1 MSTEAERRPP
11 WATPSSPVLM
21 GFLGLE
27 DASAVG
33 TPALQAA
40 EKICPRCRVVF
51 GPELRFCPADGSG
64 LLSPSSSRDLVGSV
78 IAERYHILGKLGEG
92 GMGTV
97 YLAEHVPMGRRC
109 AVKVINPIL
118 AHDPDSVSRFK
129 REAANASRINHPNV
143 AAIYDFGETR
153 DDIVYLAMELIEG
166 EALSVILHR
175 EGALNPSRAI
185 ELARQM
191 AEALAAAH
199 ELSIVHRDL
208 KPDNIMV
215 TQARGGEIVKVVDF
229 GIAKVTQGARQ
240 TVTRTG
246 FVVGTPAYMSPE
258 QFLGEELDGGSDVY
272 GLGCILYEMLTGQ
285 RAFTGSSGE
294 VSLGRRLSEPPPH
307 PRQIKRHLA
316 KSLDRLVT
324 KALARA
330 PQERFQSA
338 LAMRDALLSARADI
352 EVRTSWRDC
361 LPWGRPRRSSI
372 KTGRQPGIEVE
383 AGTSSALQPVSPG
396 SSTPSPQSGPGPRL
410 DTVPVPLGWEE
421 AVQRPVLHPTRSAT
435 LIPCRPER
443 HARDKARGI
452 IVGCFVAVL
461 VGLIVWRFIAP
472 VRPVENPMA
481 RLHVEP
487 GPVSVPRP
495 ADRDT
500 RTGDTA
506 QAPPSSREQPPS
518 PSKGSVRFARP
529 LPSGAHITVDGQEA
543 TVAAGK
549 VLSLAPGTHMLV
561 FEAPGFRADSEAT
574 NVTAGETSTLLLQ
587 LEPVLATPDLT
598 PGNPS
603 PKASRGKIVLIG
615 NIPWGAEISLDG
627 RRLPP
632 NERVLTAT
640 PGLHW
645 LRLSVPGYQADSGS
659 VEVRA
664 GARTSWIAPDLR
676 LSPTEPAPES
686 NPPRVSAPARRQDP
700 SRTEQPANV
709 EPQVPAALPA
719 GTSFSATTDA
729 EIRSHKNKVGDE
741 VTATVGADV
750 NDASG
755 RVVIPMGSQVT
766 LRVTAIKVSK
776 NESDTTGTLSLKPTA
791 LSINGSSQQ
800 VKASISGLKTRLEDR
815 KTNAGDIARVG
826 VGMAVGAVV
835 GRIFGGSKTGAV
847 VGGVLGGAVSA
858 ERAVETKDR
867 DIVAAEGTVVTLTL
881 GEELVAQ
888 AEPRSREP

>member
-1 MSTEAERRPP
+1 
-11 WATPSSPVLM
+11 VI
-21 GFLGLE
+21 E
-27 DASAVG
+27 D
-33 TPALQAA
+33 
-40 EKICPRCRVVF
+40 
-51 GPELRFCPADGSG
+51 
-64 LLSPSSSRDLVGSV
+64 
-78 IAERYHILGKLGEG
+78 RYHILGKLGQG
-92 GMGTV
+92 AMGTV

-118 AHDPDSVSRFK
+118 AHDHDSVSRFK

-175 EGALNPSRAI
+175 EHALRPVRAI

-208 KPDNIMV
+208 KPDNIMI
-215 TQARGGEIVKVVDF
+215 TQARGEETVKVVDF
-229 GIAKVTQGARQ
+229 GIAKVTQGACQ

-246 FVVGTPAYMSPE
+246 YVVGTPAYMSPE

-272 GLGCILYEMLTGQ
+272 SVGCILYEMLTGQ
-285 RAFTGSSGE
+285 RAFAGSSGE
-294 VSLGRRLSEPPPH
+294 VSLGRRLSQPPPH
-307 PRQIKRHLA
+307 PREIKRHLA

-330 PQERFQSA
+330 PEHRFHSA
-338 LAMRDALLSARADI
+338 LAMRDALLSVRADI
-352 EVRTSWRDC
+352 EAKTSWRDC
-361 LPWGRPRRSSI
+361 LPWRRPRRPSI
-372 KTGRQPGIEVE
+372 QSGRQPAIEVE
-383 AGTSSALQPVSPG
+383 AGTSSALQPASQE
-396 SSTPSPQSGPGPRL
+396 SSAASAPSPQSGPGPRA
-410 DTVPVPLGWEE
+410 DTVPVPLGWEQ
-421 AVQRPVLHPTRSAT
+421 AVPRPVLHPTRSAT

-443 HARDKARGI
+443 HAWDKARGI
-452 IVGCFVAVL
+452 TVGCIVAVL
-461 VGLIVWRFIAP
+461 VSLIVWRFIAP
-472 VRPVENPMA
+472 VRPVENPTA

-487 GPVSVPRP
+487 GPVSQLRP

-500 RTGDTA
+500 QTRDTA
-506 QAPPSSREQPPS
+506 QTPPSSREQPPS

-529 LPSGAHITVDGQEA
+529 LPSGSHITVDGQEA
-543 TVAAGK
+543 TVAAGNL
-549 VLSLAPGTHMLV
+549 LSLAPGAHMPVLR
-561 FEAPGFRADSEAT
+561 APGFRADSEAT
-574 NVTAGETSTLLLQ
+574 NVTGETSMLPLQ
-587 LEPVLATPDLT
+587 LEPVRTIPDLA
-598 PGNPS
+598 PANPS

-632 NERVLTAT
+632 DERVLTAT

-645 LRLSVPGYQADSGS
+645 LRLSVPGYEADSAS

-664 GARTSWIAPDLR
+664 GARTSWIAPELR

-686 NPPRVSAPARRQDP
+686 KPAPESNPPRISAPARRQEP
-700 SRTEQPANV
+700 SRTERPEIA
-709 EPQVPAALPA
+709 EPRVPAALSA

-741 VTATVGADV
+741 VAATVGADV
-750 NDASG
+750 KDASG

-766 LRVTAIKVSK
+766 LRVTAIKGSK
-776 NESDTTGTLSLKPTA
+776 NKSDTTGTLSFKPTA
-791 LSINGSSQQ
+791 LSINGRSQQ
-800 VKASISGLKTRLEDR
+800 VKASISGLQTRLEDR
-815 KTNAGDIARVG
+815 KTNVGDIAKVG
-826 VGMAVGAVV
+826 AGMAVGAVV
-835 GRIFGGSKTGAV
+835 GRIFGRGTMGAV

-858 ERAVETKDR
+858 QRAVETKDR
-867 DIVAAEGTVVTLTL
+867 DIVAPEGTVVTLTL